1 MSVSF
6 SGDLIKR
13 AGATF
18 LGGYSTRLP
27 WVKHMAFDSI
37 WCESN
42 PERMNESRKRKTDF
56 YPGGISARL
65 CFSCLFVVDISV
77 IDTMAIASR

>member
-1 MSVSF
+1 
-6 SGDLIKR
+6 
-13 AGATF
+13 
-18 LGGYSTRLP
+18 
-27 WVKHMAFDSI
+27 MAFDSI

-65 CFSCLFVVDISV
+65 CFSCLFVLQLGIYNATVDILV
-77 IDTMAIASR
+77 IDTVAIASR

>member
-1 MSVSF
+1 
-6 SGDLIKR
+6 
-13 AGATF
+13 
-18 LGGYSTRLP
+18 
-27 WVKHMAFDSI
+27 MAFDSI

-65 CFSCLFVVDISV
+65 CFSCLFVVDILV